1 MAFYHST
8 ISNKK
13 GDIITMP
20 TGTFSDE
27 NMIITIPNKHM
38 IKNISNKN
46 VFNSLRIITPM
57 STLILFALAMSFA
70 TDIIAILTM
79 VIFVFSFISSCAIHS
94 PEIITR
100 LGGKRIII
108 SPKYFSSKYYGGMQS
123 MPLWEKQHQTEFL
136 DLLDNELI
144 RDDFIELLKTV
155 ERDNISPQKSKELY
169 TYMKE
174 VGLTERNLSQK
185 AINDMIEKYQYYA
198 NAMKDIRHIHQ

>member
-1 MAFYHST
+1 
-8 ISNKK
+8 
-13 GDIITMP
+13 
-20 TGTFSDE
+20 
-27 NMIITIPNKHM
+27 
-38 IKNISNKN
+38 
-46 VFNSLRIITPM
+46 
-57 STLILFALAMSFA
+57 
-70 TDIIAILTM
+70 
-79 VIFVFSFISSCAIHS
+79 
-94 PEIITR
+94 
-100 LGGKRIII
+100 
-108 SPKYFSSKYYGGMQS
+108 

>member
-57 STLILFALAMSFA
+57 STLILFTLSMSFA
-70 TDIIAILTM
+70 PDILAILTM
-79 VIFVFSFISSCAIHS
+79 VIFVLSVISSCAIHS
-94 PEIITR
+94 PETITR
-100 LGGKRIII
+100 IGGKRITI

-169 TYMKE
+169 KYMKE
-174 VGLTERNLSQK
+174 VGLTERNMSQK

-198 NAMKDIRHIHQ
+198 NAINDMKYIP